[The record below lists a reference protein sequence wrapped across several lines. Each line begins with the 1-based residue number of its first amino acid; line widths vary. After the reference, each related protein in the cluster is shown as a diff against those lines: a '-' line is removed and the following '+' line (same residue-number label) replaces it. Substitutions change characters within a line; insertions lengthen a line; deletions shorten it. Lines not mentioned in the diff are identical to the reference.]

1 MRKRTYII
9 SFVIIL
15 FIISQLVLVHLI
27 YVHKLN
33 PNLAYNISKIYSL
46 KAGIVSNGETKLKI
60 DLSHLLT
67 HQLSLQHYI
76 DKVGQDESKTPNVVD
91 LAWERSVKD
100 AWISSLV
107 DKYELIISDDAIEK
121 YLQEIVLSGE
131 DEDFATFSQE
141 NYGLSENKF
150 KELIVGPYLAEVQ
163 VYQHILE
170 KYNDQVGI
178 AQAQNAYE
186 ALETGQDFVE
196 VAEQFATDPS
206 YAENSIWLSEK
217 DLVDV
222 YAPIKDLEI
231 GQFGKVVIVP
241 GAYVIWYLESIIED
255 EETQQNTWQAK
266 SIVIQAKSF
275 EDFFEDFLNK
285 AKVERKY

>member
-170 KYNDQVGI
+170 NYNDQVGI

-241 GAYVIWYLESIIED
+241 GAYVIWYLESIVED

>member
-121 YLQEIVLSGE
+121 YKALHPEIVTMDITMPSTNGIE
-131 DEDFATFSQE
+131 D
-141 NYGLSENKF
+141 
-150 KELIVGPYLAEVQ
+150 
-163 VYQHILE
+163 
-170 KYNDQVGI
+170 GI
-178 AQAQNAYE
+178 E
-186 ALETGQDFVE
+186 ALSD
-196 VAEQFATDPS
+196 
-206 YAENSIWLSEK
+206 I
-217 DLVDV
+217 
-222 YAPIKDLEI
+222 IKYD
-231 GQFGKVVIVP
+231 Q
-241 GAYVIWYLESIIED
+241 
-255 EETQQNTWQAK
+255 
-266 SIVIQAKSF
+266 
-275 EDFFEDFLNK
+275 K
-285 AKVERKY
+285 AKVIMITSHGEQDKIIGAIQSGASNYIMKPLNLENTQEIILKTLSKSQTTLGRKFKRL